1 MEKTRVFVQVTG
13 VDKTLERIQ
22 RIKEHLAAAETELWH
37 LKGSGPELNLVSDD
51 ATVVESRVTASDS
64 Q

>member
-13 VDKTLERIQ
+13 VDKTLEHIQ

-37 LKGSGPELNLVSDD
+37 LKGSGLGLNLISDD
-51 ATVVESRVTASDS
+51 ATVVESSVTASDS